1 MLRVYASTN
10 AEQAKAYFSSE
21 LTKGDYYFGA
31 QEIAG
36 IWGGNAAER
45 LGLSGRVTQEAFNH
59 LVDNINPQ
67 TGERLTPHNKF
78 NRRPGYDMTFS
89 APKSLSVLY
98 EYSKD
103 ERLLEAFRDA
113 VHDTMKSIEDGM
125 HVRVRRDGLDED
137 RQTGNLVYASFEH
150 YTARPVEELPP
161 DPQLHMHCF
170 AMNASYDEIEQQWK
184 AGQFGEI
191 KRDAPYYE
199 AFFHSHLSDSLAK
212 LGLDIERDGKFW
224 TIDGIDRET
233 IEKFSN
239 RTLQIEEVAREKNI
253 LSDKAKD
260 VLAAQTRNPKNGGI
274 SRKALRDVWWNRL
287 NDDERET
294 LDKLS
299 AFDPDSDPYSDA
311 KRRAALAENHLDYAI
326 NHQLER
332 QSVVPLT
339 RLKETALREGFGQIT
354 SEDLET
360 AIEAR
365 HDLIK
370 VPQQGRTFIS
380 TRAVLQQEDDIIQ
393 FTQNGYNKL
402 DRLNE
407 NYIIGKVKDYEKN
420 TEFDLAEE
428 QKAAVNGILTSRDRV
443 MAVQGKAGVGKTT
456 MMATLID
463 GIEDGGSEAAVF
475 APTSDAAYNT
485 LREDGEKYR
494 NDTMQNA
501 QTLAKLFISEK
512 LQNENQ
518 GKTLIIDE
526 AGLMSVGDMHNLF
539 EIAEANSNRIV
550 LVGDTYQH
558 NSVMRGDAYRI
569 LQQEARL
576 ETLNLEN
583 IRRQEGDYKRA
594 VSAISR
600 GEVVDGFDKL
610 DKLEAVTE
618 ECDDEARYRKLGDT
632 YAKYVEKNET
642 TLAVAPT
649 HAEGKRATEA
659 IRNALKERGFIK
671 KKENTT
677 TRYRNLQLSE
687 AERGS
692 RHSFKAGQMIRYQQ
706 NAKGSIK
713 RGSQFT
719 VSKIDKQHVWITD
732 KHGSERKLD
741 LTQSKHFNVY
751 EKQSISLASG
761 DSIRITEGGKSKDGK
776 RLDNGAIYTVDRVL
790 HNGDVKLSNGR
801 ILDADQGN
809 INYGYV
815 TTSYASQGRT
825 VRHVLIAQST
835 ESGGATSA
843 EQFYVS
849 VSRGKKS
856 VEIFTDDKQELREQI
871 QRSHQRLSA
880 TELIKNQPDTD
891 KANREHAKFIASRM
905 EMIRRG
911 ILIPNLRPS
920 PIPYN
925 DTWQDKVRQQDR
937 GLSRD

>member
-1 MLRVYASTN
+1 M
-10 AEQAKAYFSSE
+10 
-21 LTKGDYYFGA
+21 
-31 QEIAG
+31 
-36 IWGGNAAER
+36 
-45 LGLSGRVTQEAFNH
+45 
-59 LVDNINPQ
+59 
-67 TGERLTPHNKF
+67 
-78 NRRPGYDMTFS
+78 
-89 APKSLSVLY
+89 
-98 EYSKD
+98 
-103 ERLLEAFRDA
+103 
-113 VHDTMKSIEDGM
+113 
-125 HVRVRRDGLDED
+125 
-137 RQTGNLVYASFEH
+137 
-150 YTARPVEELPP
+150 
-161 DPQLHMHCF
+161 
-170 AMNASYDEIEQQWK
+170 
-184 AGQFGEI
+184 
-191 KRDAPYYE
+191 
-199 AFFHSHLSDSLAK
+199 
-212 LGLDIERDGKFW
+212 
-224 TIDGIDRET
+224 
-233 IEKFSN
+233 
-239 RTLQIEEVAREKNI
+239 
-253 LSDKAKD
+253 
-260 VLAAQTRNPKNGGI
+260 
-274 SRKALRDVWWNRL
+274 RDVWWNRL
-287 NDDERET
+287 DVGERAT

-299 AFDPDSDPYSDA
+299 GFDPDSDPNSDA
-311 KRRAALAENHLDYAI
+311 KRRAALAENYLDYAI

-407 NYIIGKVKDYEKN
+407 NYLIGKVKDYEKN
-420 TEFDLAEE
+420 TEFELAEE
-428 QKAAVNGILTSRDRV
+428 QKSAVNGILTSRDRV

-463 GIEDGGSEAAVF
+463 GIEDGGREAAVF

-512 LQNENQ
+512 LQKENH

-526 AGLMSVGDMHNLF
+526 AGLMSVGDMHKLF
-539 EIAEANSNRIV
+539 EIAEANNNRIV
-550 LVGDTYQH
+550 LVGDTSQH

-618 ECDDEARYRKLGDT
+618 EGDDEARYRKLGDT

-649 HAEGKRATEA
+649 HVEGKRATEA

-692 RHSFKAGQMIRYQQ
+692 RHSFKAGQMVRYQQ

-790 HNGDVKLSNGR
+790 QNGDVKLSNGR

-891 KANREHAKFIASRM
+891 KANREHAEFIASRM

-911 ILIPNLRPS
+911 ILMPSLRPS
-920 PIPYN
+920 PIPSN
-925 DTWQDKVRQQDR
+925 DTWQDKVRQKDR